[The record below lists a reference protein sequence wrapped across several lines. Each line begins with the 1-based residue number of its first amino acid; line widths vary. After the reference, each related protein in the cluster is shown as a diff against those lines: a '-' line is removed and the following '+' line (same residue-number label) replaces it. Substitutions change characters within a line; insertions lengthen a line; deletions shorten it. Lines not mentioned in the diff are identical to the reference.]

1 MDPDS
6 DPETSGDEIFSDIES
21 DEPGSSDQEIEDADN
36 DQPAHPSKR
45 RKIGRTA
52 REALHGIGD
61 GIDHPE
67 DAEASL
73 LALEVRELLEESA
86 LNEDDEVT
94 LHSIAVHISA
104 IVQALPEAQV
114 DPAPIR
120 GFLSDLDFPTSR
132 KFTFKPPEEV
142 EIVGSCAIDGA
153 ALPGPAL
160 DLALVMPTECF
171 DDKDQLNHRYHAKRA
186 LYLAHIAASLGK
198 KGAGVDDLGIAAID
212 WDLLRG
218 DPRRPILVLRVKEST
233 VTAPGTT
240 IRLLPAAPVDLFP
253 LQKLGPSRNNLRSVT
268 KTAGAAAASPPAPAD
283 ATVPELLPTPY
294 YNCGILQDMLL
305 LEHTRTMRTVGKKV
319 PALGEASILLRV
331 WAERQRLVEGVDGVD
346 GFLLTA
352 LLAQLLESGKA
363 SPGMSAM
370 HLFRTTLMALHNP
383 KTFNGKAP
391 LSMQRTSLRLEN
403 GKVAPAP
410 PLSKAWKAAGDEVV
424 FMDSTGWQ
432 NLASNI
438 SLAALKQAQACAK
451 RTAAL
456 LSASAGPD
464 AFDAVFLARHSL
476 ASLYDVWY
484 KVSVPGEQSHSAGS
498 TMYAS
503 DVTCWTQNDRKSA
516 EISAKALGDRATLVR
531 VIYRGAVPTKDV
543 AKKLKKGGSAFV
555 PGRYYALVGARLDP
569 TVALRGVDI
578 GPAADSG
585 LAAAQ
590 FRSFWGDRS
599 ELRRFQDGRISEAV
613 VWETSPS
620 QRHVIVDDV
629 VRYALQRHLPAGTQV
644 AVSSGTADG
653 ALRRKHGS
661 PDADVAAVRLCE
673 AAVVRLG
680 KRLRTLDGLTLKIVG
695 TQPLAPVLRHAAPF
709 PPQPHLLAGAA
720 HADVLDPDSESIP
733 RCLPAVEIL
742 CQLEGSGKWPDGPAA
757 FAKMKAA
764 VGVELAQTLQSGFGI
779 EASASEDYLDILSNG
794 FAFRLILHTERDV
807 AMQQMALTAAGMPH
821 TPPEEDVNLRLW
833 HYGTIAAAA
842 AANPAFGPSV
852 RLAKRWIGS
861 QWLSPHFREEAI
873 ELIVAVAFTGGDG
886 VAAPPPGSR
895 IAGFL
900 RFLNLL
906 GNHPWTAAPL
916 LGDVATGD
924 PGPGRREVAARA
936 HAAQRA
942 AELAPAM
949 FITGPKDGQCVGWTR
964 EHPTK
969 PMLHRAAVLAR
980 RAAEQ
985 LEAGLC
991 GSTTGSTDAVLVD
1004 DAGDA
1009 NVLQQVFSH
1018 DENEYEIIVRLRSDA
1033 LPYRDEALQVVKGKK
1048 VSSAPPGWKEMSPQV
1063 SLEEAKR
1070 SRAVLKG
1077 IPRSVLATR
1086 GATAV
1091 RKELL
1096 VGFDPVPLYVSLL
1109 EERFGGVAVVCA
1121 DYIGGSAVGLKM
1133 RGPAMQPGPLRPE
1146 GAHAAQPLRKGRDIS
1161 GGLVVGPDLA
1171 AVAADA
1177 LALGAGLV
1185 EKVQYK
1191 GTSALR

>member
-1 MDPDS
+1 
-6 DPETSGDEIFSDIES
+6 
-21 DEPGSSDQEIEDADN
+21 
-36 DQPAHPSKR
+36 
-45 RKIGRTA
+45 
-52 REALHGIGD
+52 
-61 GIDHPE
+61 
-67 DAEASL
+67 
-73 LALEVRELLEESA
+73 
-86 LNEDDEVT
+86 
-94 LHSIAVHISA
+94 
-104 IVQALPEAQV
+104 
-114 DPAPIR
+114 
-120 GFLSDLDFPTSR
+120 
-132 KFTFKPPEEV
+132 
-142 EIVGSCAIDGA
+142 
-153 ALPGPAL
+153 
-160 DLALVMPTECF
+160 
-171 DDKDQLNHRYHAKRA
+171 
-186 LYLAHIAASLGK
+186 
-198 KGAGVDDLGIAAID
+198 
-212 WDLLRG
+212 
-218 DPRRPILVLRVKEST
+218 
-233 VTAPGTT
+233 
-240 IRLLPAAPVDLFP
+240 
-253 LQKLGPSRNNLRSVT
+253 
-268 KTAGAAAASPPAPAD
+268 
-283 ATVPELLPTPY
+283 
-294 YNCGILQDMLL
+294 
-305 LEHTRTMRTVGKKV
+305 
-319 PALGEASILLRV
+319 
-331 WAERQRLVEGVDGVD
+331 
-346 GFLLTA
+346 
-352 LLAQLLESGKA
+352 
-363 SPGMSAM
+363 M

-391 LSMQRTSLRLEN
+391 LSMQRTSLNPEI
-403 GKVAPAP
+403 GQATPTP
-410 PLSKAWKAAGDEVV
+410 PLSKAWKAAGHEVV
-424 FMDSTGWQ
+424 FIDSTGWL
-432 NLASNI
+432 NLASNV
-438 SLAALKQAQACAK
+438 SLAALKQAQACAQ
-451 RTAAL
+451 RTTAL

-484 KVSVPGEQSHSAGS
+484 KVTVPEEQSHSTGS
-498 TMYAS
+498 TAYAS
-503 DVTCWTQNDRKSA
+503 DLPCWIQNDRKAA
-516 EISAKALGDRATLVR
+516 EVATKALGDRATLVR
-531 VIYRGAVPTKDV
+531 VIYRSAAATKDV
-543 AKKLKKGGSAFV
+543 AKKLKKGGTAFV
-555 PGRYYALVGARLDP
+555 PGRQYALVGARVNP

-585 LAAAQ
+585 PAAAQ
-590 FRSFWGDRS
+590 FRTFWGEKS

-629 VRYALQRHLPAGTQV
+629 VRYAVQRHLPAGTHV
-644 AVSSGTADG
+644 AICSGAVDG
-653 ALRRKHGS
+653 ALRRRHGS

-695 TQPLAPVLRHAAPF
+695 TQPLAPVLRHAAAF

-720 HADVLDPDSESIP
+720 HADVFDPDSESIP

-779 EASASEDYLDILSNG
+779 EASASEDYVDILSDG

-807 AMQQMALTAAGMPH
+807 AMQHMALTAAGMPH
-821 TPPEEDVNLRLW
+821 PPPEEDVSLRLW
-833 HYGTIAAAA
+833 HHGTIAAAA
-842 AANPAFGPSV
+842 AANPAFEPSV

-873 ELIVAVAFTGGDG
+873 ELVVAVAFTGGDG

-924 PGPGRREVAARA
+924 PGPGRREAAARA

-949 FITGPKDGQCVGWTR
+949 FITGPKDDQCVGWTR

-980 RAAEQ
+980 RAAEH

-991 GSTTGSTDAVLVD
+991 GSSSTDAVPD
-1004 DAGDA
+1004 DAVA
-1009 NVLQQVFSH
+1009 AKVLQQVFSH
-1018 DENEYEIIVRLRSDA
+1018 DDNEYEVIVRLRSDA
-1033 LPYRDEALQVVKGKK
+1033 LPYRDEALQGVKGKK
-1048 VSSAPPGWKEMSPQV
+1048 ASSSSGWKEMAPEM
-1063 SLEEAKR
+1063 SLEESKR

-1091 RKELL
+1091 QKELL

-1121 DYIGGSAVGLKM
+1121 DYVGGSAVGLKM

-1146 GAHAAQPLRKGRDIS
+1146 GAHASQPLKLNGVE
-1161 GGLVVGPDLA
+1161 GLVVGPDLA

-1191 GTSALR
+1191 ALGVLGNGTAPR